1 MAYAEGLGRVRFNGV
16 DYNVIRFNN
25 QFIKRKYA
33 AQDLYSFITF
43 NIDEDY
49 DIGENL
55 LIVSGTGSGDL
66 EFYING
72 EKKELTGR
80 NYLATLSGIRLITKN
95 GNNIIINNP
104 SKYYLNSGEST
115 LKVNGQ
121 FSLKNTVARIQN
133 VVLLDTITSCESMF
147 ENCTGLIEAPKI
159 PISAYNCKN
168 MFYKCS
174 NLITIP
180 QENIDL
186 MVNSNS
192 IDSSGCY
199 YGCTRIRCAN
209 LNSAENG
216 LPDIITYANIPE
228 NWK

>member
-95 GNNIIINNP
+95 GNNIT
-104 SKYYLNSGEST
+104 NSIS
-115 LKVNGQ
+115 
-121 FSLKNTVARIQN
+121 
-133 VVLLDTITSCESMF
+133 
-147 ENCTGLIEAPKI
+147 I
-159 PISAYNCKN
+159 PITFNNS
-168 MFYKCS
+168 S
-174 NLITIP
+174 NI
-180 QENIDL
+180 
-186 MVNSNS
+186 
-192 IDSSGCY
+192 
-199 YGCTRIRCAN
+199 
-209 LNSAENG
+209 
-216 LPDIITYANIPE
+216 
-228 NWK
+228 